1 MGTARVQRRLSG
13 SPKMGYVVTEGS
25 GVRSKRGPRPRRAVT
40 LRVIAREAGVS
51 ASTVSRIINGTVNVS
66 DDLRRAVETAIAKH
80 DFRPDAAARGLALG
94 RTLTIGV
101 LSQAID
107 SPFYAEGLR
116 GVEQRLLDAGYA
128 PMFMSGNWN
137 EIDEQRC
144 MQEFIDRGVDGIIM
158 FSGRLS
164 DAAVKEFARHG
175 PIVVTGRSLR
185 APHVYSLPIN
195 DRLGAL
201 LAMRHL
207 TGLGHRHI
215 AFIAGSANHPDAL
228 DRLQGY
234 KQGLAEE
241 DIPYDPKLVVPG
253 DWQEEGGMRAV
264 NQLLASGRRFT
275 AVFCVNDQTARGVYL
290 ALFRHRL
297 SVPADISVVG
307 FDDLPSS
314 SYTVPPLTCVRQ
326 SVRLLGERSAD
337 AILALIAGR
346 RPRVESPGVE
356 IVVRDSTASPTR

>member
-1 MGTARVQRRLSG
+1 MNEKSD
-13 SPKMGYVVTEGS
+13 
-25 GVRSKRGPRPRRAVT
+25 VRSKRGPRPRRAVT

-66 DDLRRAVETAIAKH
+66 DELRTAVETAIAKH
-80 DFRPDAAARGLALG
+80 GFRPDAAARGLALG

-116 GVEQRLLDAGYA
+116 GVERRLLQAGYA

-137 EIDEQRC
+137 EADEKRC
-144 MQEFIDRGVDGIIM
+144 LEEFVDRGVDGIIM

-164 DAAVKEFARHG
+164 DTAVREFARQV
-175 PIVVTGRSLR
+175 PIVVTGRVLR
-185 APHVYSLPIN
+185 APRVFSLPID

-207 TGLGHRHI
+207 VGLGHRRI
-215 AFIAGSANHPDAL
+215 AFIAGSENHPDAL
-228 DRLQGY
+228 DRLAGY
-234 KQGLAEE
+234 RQGLDEAG
-241 DIPYDPKLVVPG
+241 IPFDSELVVPG
-253 DWQEEGGMRAV
+253 DWQEEGGMRAAH
-264 NQLLASGRRFT
+264 QLLESGHRFT
-275 AVFCVNDQTARGVYL
+275 AVFCINDQTAHGVYL

-297 SVPADISVVG
+297 SVPKDVSVVG

-314 SYTVPPLTCVRQ
+314 SYTLPPLTCVRQ
-326 SVRLLGERSAD
+326 SVRLLGERSAE

-356 IVVRDSTASPTR
+356 IIVRDSTARPTG